1 MLPKHR
7 SWKTLEIQGRRLD
20 TAGFDHRRGSRGRGD
35 PLPARA
41 LASSRAAGVPS
52 MVDDPPW
59 QICEHVAEVQA
70 LLDDHTNGGKHSAAN
85 VVAKAQFGRA
95 FIKLRS

>member
-1 MLPKHR
+1 
-7 SWKTLEIQGRRLD
+7 
-20 TAGFDHRRGSRGRGD
+20 
-35 PLPARA
+35 
-41 LASSRAAGVPS
+41 

-85 VVAKAQFGRA
+85 VVVKAQFGRA